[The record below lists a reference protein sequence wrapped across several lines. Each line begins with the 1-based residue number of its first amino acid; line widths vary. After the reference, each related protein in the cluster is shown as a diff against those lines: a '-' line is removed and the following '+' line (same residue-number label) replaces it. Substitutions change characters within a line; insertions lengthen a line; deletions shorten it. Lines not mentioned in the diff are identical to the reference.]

1 VPQWGQLKQ
10 LSWTFSLTFITIG
23 LANFYG
29 QYFSYDHMS
38 TEEFANDS
46 RGFFYR
52 ASYAIMCMEFMWATY
67 YSGFCLMESSMIS
80 CGMSYSPK
88 TEKSE
93 ETFRAIKAVD
103 IIACETAHKTELL
116 MGAWN
121 IQIHNWLKYYV
132 MLRVLDKK
140 KDRRVM

>member
-1 VPQWGQLKQ
+1 
-10 LSWTFSLTFITIG
+10 
-23 LANFYG
+23 
-29 QYFSYDHMS
+29 
-38 TEEFANDS
+38 
-46 RGFFYR
+46 
-52 ASYAIMCMEFMWATY
+52 MCMEFMWATY